1 MNTKKIITALLCG
14 MLGCVFMCAGDWL
27 MLYGDPTYNGSLY
40 WLTNGAAD
48 IPAWRNALSMA
59 VAFPAVVLYAFGLFA
74 VGNFIQGECR
84 QRTYHYLTVFGLTP
98 WLCLHL
104 FIAATLY
111 VFALLQ
117 NSVWADAAFPVAEAL
132 RNQYV
137 WIVYLSYLLMLPPYI
152 YLALQLFKGRS
163 VFPRIMALSNP
174 LVIYLLLKVL
184 TSLMPVSAF
193 RIGFTNGLMS
203 ESMFLW
209 FLSILVWTANAM
221 EKGGT
226 ESN

>member
-1 MNTKKIITALLCG
+1 MLKNTKMIAALLFG
-14 MLGCVFMCAGDWL
+14 MLGCVFMCAGAWL
-27 MLYGDPTYNGSLY
+27 MLYSDPTYNGSLY
-40 WLTNGAAD
+40 WLTDGAAD

-74 VGNFIQGECR
+74 VGSFLQGEHR

-111 VFALLQ
+111 VFAFLK

-132 RNQYV
+132 RSQYV

-152 YLALQLFKGRS
+152 YLSWQLFKGRS
-163 VFPRIMALSNP
+163 VFQRIMALSDP
-174 LVIYLLLKVL
+174 LVIYLLLKAL

-209 FLSILVWTANAM
+209 FLIILAWTA
-221 EKGGT
+221 KRRDDKFQ
-226 ESN
+226 